1 MAVTSADGKLE
12 LVSFKMTPNKLKY
25 GDEATFE
32 ITLKNLVGSSINDF
46 SAYMRLDYP
55 IISEYYSSWS
65 TESTSVYG
73 NLKYT
78 DPYNFTIDLTSISWA
93 KNATK
98 TFSGKFKFL
107 PHSGIDLYVPDP
119 SKRFQVYNGST
130 YKGLSIIFKGNYNSN
145 TNYAFNSYFNN
156 LETAGNIQ
164 FLDSFYEPTI
174 KEFDVERSIGNV
186 LNDEGTN
193 LLTSIS
199 LGLNAGSRPELMT
212 LKLLYR
218 NSNKPEEGWY
228 STDLT
233 SKVND
238 ALASKIQV
246 VMTSYTFATNAD
258 YDLILQFGDQ
268 YESVEM
274 PLYVSRAFANVH
286 LSGKPLGGVCFGSFS
301 KSTDTNPLFECQYPA
316 KFFNGIEGVTNY
328 SEDEVFTGGTW
339 IDGKPIYR
347 YVLTATKSG
356 GGSTAIGTLPST
368 PNVITS
374 ITGTM
379 KQSDGSWRPI
389 SFIYYGS
396 LNWGGSVYVA
406 KDNTIYIQLGSSYS
420 GSNQIVLI
428 FEYTK
433 A

>member
-46 SAYMRLDYP
+46 SAYMRLEYP

-156 LETAGNIQ
+156 LETAGNIY

-174 KEFDVERSIGNV
+174 KEFDAERSIGNV

-246 VMTSYTFATNAD
+246 VMTSYTFATNTD

-286 LSGKPLGGVCFGSFS
+286 LSGKSLGGVCFGSFS
-301 KSTDTNPLFECQYPA
+301 KSTDTNPLFECYYPA
-316 KFFNGIEGVTNY
+316 KFFNGIDGVTNY
-328 SEDEVFTGGTW
+328 SKDEILTGGIW

-347 YVLTATKSG
+347 KVVEINVTTTGSRVDNIAVLPEVDTLVDIYGCIKRG
-356 GGSTAIGTLPST
+356 GTSTA
-368 PNVITS
+368 
-374 ITGTM
+374 
-379 KQSDGSWRPI
+379 RFPI
-389 SFIYYGS
+389 SLWYSSSNYHDIWMETPTS
-396 LNWGGSVYVA
+396 LSCKTSHA
-406 KDNTIYIQLGSSYS
+406 IS
-420 GSNQIVLI
+420 GHIVL
-428 FEYTK
+428 EYTK
-433 A
+433 Q